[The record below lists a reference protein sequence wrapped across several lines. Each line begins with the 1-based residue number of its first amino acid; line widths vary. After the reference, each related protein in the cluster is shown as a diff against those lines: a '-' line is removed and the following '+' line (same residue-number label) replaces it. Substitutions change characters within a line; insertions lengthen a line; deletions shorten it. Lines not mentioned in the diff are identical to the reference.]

1 MNKLVVVASLM
12 SALGLSSVATAEP
25 KDYVARLNDDGLY
38 CARVETVGING
49 LTQRKT
55 RCRTLE
61 QWEAKGYII
70 NTAKDPREVE

>member
-1 MNKLVVVASLM
+1 MRMLVIAASLAAM
-12 SALGLSSVATAEP
+12 GLSSVATAEP

-38 CARVETVGING
+38 CARVETQGING

>member
-1 MNKLVVVASLM
+1 MNKLVVAVCLAASGIATQAVAD
-12 SALGLSSVATAEP
+12 E

-38 CARVETVGING
+38 CARVEIQGING

-61 QWEAKGYII
+61 QWEARGYVV
-70 NTAKDPREVE
+70 NLNKDPSEVQ

>member
-1 MNKLVVVASLM
+1 MRMLVIAASLAAM
-12 SALGLSSVATAEP
+12 GLSSVAMAEP

-38 CARVETVGING
+38 CARVETVSING

-61 QWEAKGYII
+61 QWEARGYIVDLS
-70 NTAKDPREVE
+70 KDPSEVE